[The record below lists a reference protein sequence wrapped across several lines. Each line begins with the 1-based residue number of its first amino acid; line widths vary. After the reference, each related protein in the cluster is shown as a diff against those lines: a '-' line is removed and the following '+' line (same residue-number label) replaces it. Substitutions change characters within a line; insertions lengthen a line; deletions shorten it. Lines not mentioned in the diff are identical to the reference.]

1 MGILLSDVPEFQ
13 ALLRELIKS
22 QRQDNQAFLQK
33 GPETTHAMEVY
44 TRGLLQGSHNV
55 LEKLVELSTV
65 DLLEQ
70 EVMKDDTERPEFDG
84 NDAGSGH
91 Y

>member
-1 MGILLSDVPEFQ
+1 ME
-13 ALLRELIKS
+13 
-22 QRQDNQAFLQK
+22 AF
-33 GPETTHAMEVY
+33 

-55 LEKLVELSTV
+55 LEQLVELSKE

-70 EVMKDDTERPEFDG
+70 EVMKDVTPEGSELDG

>member
-1 MGILLSDVPEFQ
+1 
-13 ALLRELIKS
+13 
-22 QRQDNQAFLQK
+22 
-33 GPETTHAMEVY
+33 MEVF

-55 LEKLVELSTV
+55 LEQLVELSKT

-70 EVMKDDTERPEFDG
+70 EVMKDGYEGPKLDG
-84 NDAGSGH
+84 DDAGSGH